1 MGFRSAGVVTLG
13 LTLLGP
19 IHLVQVPFSSTTA
32 KWHVRSSDHFEIYY
46 TEAPDLNSIIREAER
61 AYDRV
66 SHDMRRQMAAKVPLM
81 LVPTS
86 RDLPR
91 SEADAWVIVRASG
104 APDRDHLFL
113 SIEPRNGREKMLANG
128 LTHVLKFEGRESN
141 CCVGQIIG
149 GSR

>member
-1 MGFRSAGVVTLG
+1 MRFCGAGVLTIG

-19 IHLVQVPFSSTTA
+19 NDLVQVQFSPATA
-32 KWHVRSSDHFEIYY
+32 EWHVRSTDHFEIYY
-46 TEAPDLNSIIREAER
+46 TQAPDLNSIVREAER

-66 SHDMRRQMAAKVPLM
+66 SHDMRRQMSAKVPLM

-86 RDLPR
+86 RDLPQ
-91 SEADAWVIVRASG
+91 SEGEAGVIVRASG

-128 LTHVLKFEGRESN
+128 LTHVLEFEGRRIE
-141 CCVGQIIG
+141 
-149 GSR
+149 

>member
-1 MGFRSAGVVTLG
+1 MRLRGAGVLTIG

-19 IHLVQVPFSSTTA
+19 TDLVQVQFSPATA
-32 KWHVRSSDHFEIYY
+32 EWHVRSTDHFEIYY
-46 TEAPDLNSIIREAER
+46 TEAPDLNSIVREAER

-66 SHDMRRQMAAKVPLM
+66 SHDMRRQMSAKVPLM

-86 RDLPR
+86 HDLPR
-91 SEADAWVIVRASG
+91 SEGEAGVIVRASG

-128 LTHVLKFEGRESN
+128 LAHVLKFEGRRIE
-141 CCVGQIIG
+141 
-149 GSR
+149 

>member
-1 MGFRSAGVVTLG
+1 MRFCGAGVLTLG

-19 IHLVQVPFSSTTA
+19 TDLVQVQFSPTTA
-32 KWHVRSSDHFEIYY
+32 EWHVRSTDHFEIYY
-46 TEAPDLNSIIREAER
+46 TQAPDLNSIVREAER

-66 SHDMRRQMAAKVPLM
+66 SHDMRRQMSAKVPLM

-91 SEADAWVIVRASG
+91 SEGEAGVIVRASG

-128 LTHVLKFEGRESN
+128 LTHVLEFEGRRIE
-141 CCVGQIIG
+141 
-149 GSR
+149 

>member
-1 MGFRSAGVVTLG
+1 MRFCGAGVLTLG

-19 IHLVQVPFSSTTA
+19 TDLVQVQFSPTTA
-32 KWHVRSSDHFEIYY
+32 EWHVRSTDHFEIYY
-46 TEAPDLNSIIREAER
+46 TQAPDLNSIVREAER

-66 SHDMRRQMAAKVPLM
+66 SHDMRRQMSAKVPLM

-86 RDLPR
+86 HDLPR
-91 SEADAWVIVRASG
+91 SEGEAGVIVRASG

-128 LTHVLKFEGRESN
+128 LAHVLKFEGRRIE
-141 CCVGQIIG
+141 
-149 GSR
+149 

>member
-1 MGFRSAGVVTLG
+1 MRFCGAGVLTLG

-19 IHLVQVPFSSTTA
+19 TDLVQVQFSPTTA
-32 KWHVRSSDHFEIYY
+32 EWHVRSTDHFEIYY
-46 TEAPDLNSIIREAER
+46 TQAPDLNSIVREAER

-66 SHDMRRQMAAKVPLM
+66 SHDMRRQMSAKVPLM

-86 RDLPR
+86 HNLPR
-91 SEADAWVIVRASG
+91 SEGEAGVIVRASG

-128 LTHVLKFEGRESN
+128 LAHVLKFEGRRIE
-141 CCVGQIIG
+141 
-149 GSR
+149 

>member
-1 MGFRSAGVVTLG
+1 MRFCGAGVLTLG

-19 IHLVQVPFSSTTA
+19 TDLVQVPFSPTTA
-32 KWHVRSSDHFEIYY
+32 EWHVRSTDHFEIYY
-46 TEAPDLNSIIREAER
+46 TQAPDLNSIVREAER

-66 SHDMRRQMAAKVPLM
+66 SHDMRRRMSAKVPLM

-86 RDLPR
+86 RELPQ
-91 SEADAWVIVRASG
+91 SEREAGVIVRASG

-128 LTHVLKFEGRESN
+128 LTHVLEFEGRRIE
-141 CCVGQIIG
+141 
-149 GSR
+149 

>member
-1 MGFRSAGVVTLG
+1 MRLRGAGVLTIG

-19 IHLVQVPFSSTTA
+19 TDLVQVQFSPATA
-32 KWHVRSSDHFEIYY
+32 EWHVRSTDHFEIYY
-46 TEAPDLNSIIREAER
+46 TQAPDLNSIVREAER

-66 SHDMRRQMAAKVPLM
+66 SHDMRRQMSAKVPLM

-86 RDLPR
+86 HDLPR
-91 SEADAWVIVRASG
+91 SEGEAGVIVRASG

-128 LTHVLKFEGRESN
+128 LAHVLKFEGRRIE
-141 CCVGQIIG
+141 
-149 GSR
+149 

>member
-1 MGFRSAGVVTLG
+1 MRFCGAGVLTLG

-19 IHLVQVPFSSTTA
+19 TDLVQVQFSPTTA
-32 KWHVRSSDHFEIYY
+32 EWHVRSTDHFEIYY
-46 TEAPDLNSIIREAER
+46 TEAPDLNSIVREAER

-66 SHDMRRQMAAKVPLM
+66 SHDMRRQMSAKVPLM

-91 SEADAWVIVRASG
+91 SEGEAGVIVRASG

-128 LTHVLKFEGRESN
+128 LTHVLEFEGRRIE
-141 CCVGQIIG
+141 
-149 GSR
+149 

>member
-1 MGFRSAGVVTLG
+1 MRLRGAGVLTIG

-19 IHLVQVPFSSTTA
+19 TDLVQVQFSPATA
-32 KWHVRSSDHFEIYY
+32 EWHVRSTDHFEIYY
-46 TEAPDLNSIIREAER
+46 TQAPDLNSIVREAER

-66 SHDMRRQMAAKVPLM
+66 SHDMRRQMSAKVPLM

-86 RDLPR
+86 RDLPQ
-91 SEADAWVIVRASG
+91 SEGEAGVIVRASG

-128 LTHVLKFEGRESN
+128 LAHVLKFEGRRIE
-141 CCVGQIIG
+141 
-149 GSR
+149 

>member
-1 MGFRSAGVVTLG
+1 MRFCGAGVLTLG

-19 IHLVQVPFSSTTA
+19 TDLVQVQFSPTTA
-32 KWHVRSSDHFEIYY
+32 EWHVRSTDHFEIYY
-46 TEAPDLNSIIREAER
+46 TQAPDLNSIVREAER

-66 SHDMRRQMAAKVPLM
+66 SHDMRRQMSAKVPLM

-86 RDLPR
+86 HDLPR
-91 SEADAWVIVRASG
+91 SEGEAGVIVRASG

-128 LTHVLKFEGRESN
+128 LTHVLEFEGRRIE
-141 CCVGQIIG
+141 
-149 GSR
+149 

>member
-1 MGFRSAGVVTLG
+1 MRFCGAGVLTLG

-19 IHLVQVPFSSTTA
+19 TDLVQVQFSPTTA
-32 KWHVRSSDHFEIYY
+32 EWHVRSTDHFEIYY
-46 TEAPDLNSIIREAER
+46 TQALDLDSIVREAER

-66 SHDMRRQMAAKVPLM
+66 SHDMRRQMSAKVPLM

-86 RDLPR
+86 RDLPQ
-91 SEADAWVIVRASG
+91 SEGEAGVIVRASG

-128 LTHVLKFEGRESN
+128 LTHVLEFEGRRIE
-141 CCVGQIIG
+141 
-149 GSR
+149 

>member
-1 MGFRSAGVVTLG
+1 MRFCGAGVLTLG

-19 IHLVQVPFSSTTA
+19 TDLVQVQFRRTTA
-32 KWHVRSSDHFEIYY
+32 EWHVRSTDHFEIYY
-46 TEAPDLNSIIREAER
+46 TQAPDLNAIVREAER

-66 SHDMRRQMAAKVPLM
+66 SHDMRRQMSAKVPLM

-86 RDLPR
+86 RDLPQ
-91 SEADAWVIVRASG
+91 SEGEAGVIVRASG

-128 LTHVLKFEGRESN
+128 LAHVLEFEGRRIE
-141 CCVGQIIG
+141 
-149 GSR
+149 

>member
-1 MGFRSAGVVTLG
+1 MRFCGAGVLTLG

-19 IHLVQVPFSSTTA
+19 TDLVQVQFSPTTA
-32 KWHVRSSDHFEIYY
+32 EWHVRSTDHFEIYY
-46 TEAPDLNSIIREAER
+46 TQAPDLNSIVREAER

-66 SHDMRRQMAAKVPLM
+66 SHDMRRQMSAKVPLM

-91 SEADAWVIVRASG
+91 SEGEAGVIVRASG

-128 LTHVLKFEGRESN
+128 LTHVFEFEGRRIE
-141 CCVGQIIG
+141 
-149 GSR
+149 

>member
-1 MGFRSAGVVTLG
+1 MMRLRGAGVLTIG

-19 IHLVQVPFSSTTA
+19 TDLVQVQFSPATA
-32 KWHVRSSDHFEIYY
+32 EWHVRSTDHFEIYY
-46 TEAPDLNSIIREAER
+46 TEAPDLNSIVREAER

-66 SHDMRRQMAAKVPLM
+66 SHDMRRQMSAKVPLM

-86 RDLPR
+86 HDLPR
-91 SEADAWVIVRASG
+91 SEGEAGVIVRASG

-128 LTHVLKFEGRESN
+128 LAHVLKFEGRRIE
-141 CCVGQIIG
+141 
-149 GSR
+149 

>member
-1 MGFRSAGVVTLG
+1 MRLRGAGVLTIG

-19 IHLVQVPFSSTTA
+19 TDLVQVQFSPATA
-32 KWHVRSSDHFEIYY
+32 EWHVRSTDHFEIYY
-46 TEAPDLNSIIREAER
+46 TQAPDLNSIVREAER

-66 SHDMRRQMAAKVPLM
+66 SHDKRRQMSAKVPLM

-86 RDLPR
+86 HDLPR
-91 SEADAWVIVRASG
+91 SEGEAGVIVRASG

-128 LTHVLKFEGRESN
+128 LAHVLKFEGRRIE
-141 CCVGQIIG
+141 
-149 GSR
+149 

>member
-1 MGFRSAGVVTLG
+1 MRLRGAGVLTIG

-19 IHLVQVPFSSTTA
+19 NDLVQVQFSPTTA
-32 KWHVRSSDHFEIYY
+32 EWHVRSTDHFEIYY
-46 TEAPDLNSIIREAER
+46 TQAPDLSSIVREAER

-66 SHDMRRQMAAKVPLM
+66 SHDMRRQMSAKVPLM

-86 RDLPR
+86 RDLPQ
-91 SEADAWVIVRASG
+91 SEGEAGVIVRASG

-128 LTHVLKFEGRESN
+128 LTHVLEFEGRRIE
-141 CCVGQIIG
+141 
-149 GSR
+149 